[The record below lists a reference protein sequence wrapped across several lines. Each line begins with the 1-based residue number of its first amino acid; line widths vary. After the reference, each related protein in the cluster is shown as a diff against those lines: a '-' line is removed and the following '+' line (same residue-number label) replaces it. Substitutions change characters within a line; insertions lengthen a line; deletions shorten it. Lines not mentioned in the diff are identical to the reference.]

1 MAATVTDEERYDRM
15 LEPFGRAALD
25 GARLAA
31 GQRVLDVGCGAGATT
46 VDAADRVAASGRA
59 VGIDLSAE
67 ILGRARRRA
76 AAHGSRAEFVHGDA
90 GSHPFAPC
98 SFDAV
103 ISRFGTM
110 HFADPEAAFAHLAG
124 LLVPGGRLSF
134 VAWQAAERNA
144 WASIPDAA
152 VARHLPGEAPNLHRS
167 AAGPFLLADPDR
179 VRALLGSAGFG
190 GVRLAGIEHAAWVGS
205 DPEDVLGFF
214 AREAGAAVRASAGA
228 DLLAKVAADLSQEL
242 ARFATG
248 DGVRLPAAA
257 WLVTATTG

>member
-76 AAHGSRAEFVHGDA
+76 AAHGSRPEFVHGDA
-90 GSHPFAPC
+90 GS
-98 SFDAV
+98 
-103 ISRFGTM
+103 
-110 HFADPEAAFAHLAG
+110 
-124 LLVPGGRLSF
+124 
-134 VAWQAAERNA
+134 
-144 WASIPDAA
+144 
-152 VARHLPGEAPNLHRS
+152 
-167 AAGPFLLADPDR
+167 GPFLLADPDR
-179 VRALLGSAGFG
+179 VRALLGGAGFG